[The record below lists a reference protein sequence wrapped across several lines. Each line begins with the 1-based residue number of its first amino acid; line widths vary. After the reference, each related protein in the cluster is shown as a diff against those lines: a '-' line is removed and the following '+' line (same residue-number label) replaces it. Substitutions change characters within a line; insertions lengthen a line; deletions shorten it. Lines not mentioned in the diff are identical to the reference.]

1 VTADKGNDP
10 PLLVR
15 SFAGV
20 GAEPFAEGWPRTR
33 RTRGAC
39 HAGGRHR
46 RLHRYRAPARSE
58 HWATTLSWE
67 DRKTLGRALP
77 NDEDR
82 LREVSQH
89 YWWWPTSPTTPEADA
104 IMRQN
109 GVLVVPDILANC
121 GGVVVSY
128 FEWVQNLQG
137 YYWEFDE
144 VQEKQT
150 VVLRRA
156 FNDIWNLAQEFDIDM
171 RTASYMMSIRRLE
184 KAMKFRGWY

>member
-1 VTADKGNDP
+1 MVD
-10 PLLVR
+10 
-15 SFAGV
+15 
-20 GAEPFAEGWPRTR
+20 GAHG
-33 RTRGAC
+33 
-39 HAGGRHR
+39 
-46 RLHRYRAPARSE
+46 
-58 HWATTLSWE
+58 
-67 DRKTLGRALP
+67 
-77 NDEDR
+77 
-82 LREVSQH
+82 
-89 YWWWPTSPTTPEADA
+89 PTTPEADA

-144 VQEKQT
+144 VQQKQT

-156 FNDIWNLAQEFDIDM
+156 FNDIWNLAQEFDIDL